1 MDEHM
6 LDRNEIAI
14 RFAIFTLKKIASDT
28 SKDGQMISA
37 YQMLAQVTL
46 KQILDVL
53 DSSNEITTMGLI
65 IEQ

>member
-28 SKDGQMISA
+28 SKDGQMISV

>member
-1 MDEHM
+1 MDEHV

-14 RFAIFTLKKIASDT
+14 RFAIFTLKKIADDKSQ
-28 SKDGQMISA
+28 DGQMISA
-37 YQMLAQVTL
+37 YRMLAQVTL